1 MRDGDTRS
9 DSNTEWTPRFTDSHA
24 QSLPKT
30 TPPSDLHYAGP
41 WGQRPD
47 NLNIVVETLAD
58 AHTAPDSIDQ
68 PREETGRVRR
78 EEGQSFGERA
88 HQAEEI
94 DEVIAEMPGRLR
106 EV

>member
-1 MRDGDTRS
+1 LRDGDTRS

-47 NLNIVVETLAD
+47 NLNIVVETLAEVH
-58 AHTAPDSIDQ
+58 AAPDSVNQ
-68 PREETGRVRR
+68 PGKQTGRARR
-78 EEGQSFGERA
+78 EEGQSFGDLA
-88 HQAEEI
+88 DQAEEI
-94 DEVIAEMPGRLR
+94 DEVIAEMPCRLR